1 MVPGLELCNLSI
13 LVVGAQTCESR
24 ESKAM
29 TILFPSLGNDQLR
42 PYEAPFG
49 RMMLAYGWA
58 IAATIALVATRTETE
73 AKAVEFVADAGTK
86 ELPKRMRRMF
96 RGALNHEQFKK
107 LDASMTK
114 LKSLGDRRPHVIHGE
129 WWFNVFENGKLE
141 IRAVRQ
147 GKIKHMSTVSAH
159 ELGQWAL
166 ELDDIADVLDDI
178 EFYCRR
184 LKQQ

>member
-1 MVPGLELCNLSI
+1 
-13 LVVGAQTCESR
+13 
-24 ESKAM
+24 M
-29 TILFPSLGNDQLR
+29 TILFASRGSDQLR

-49 RMMLAYGWA
+49 RMMLAYGRA
-58 IAATIALVATRTETE
+58 IAATIALVAIRTETE

-86 ELPKRMRRMF
+86 ELPKCMRRMF
-96 RGALNHEQFKK
+96 RGALNHEQCKK

-114 LKSLGDRRPHVIHGE
+114 LKSLADRRHHVIHGE
-129 WWFNVFENGKLE
+129 WWFNVFENGQLE

-159 ELGQWAL
+159 DLGQWAL

-178 EFYCRR
+178 EFYSRR
-184 LKQQ
+184 LKQQAKDDPPFAE